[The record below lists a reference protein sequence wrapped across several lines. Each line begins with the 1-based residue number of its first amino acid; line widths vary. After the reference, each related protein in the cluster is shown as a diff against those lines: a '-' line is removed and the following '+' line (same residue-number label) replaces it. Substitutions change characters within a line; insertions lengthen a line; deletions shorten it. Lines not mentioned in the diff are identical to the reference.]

1 MPDTDGLW
9 RLTMEHSPVGM
20 ALVSPEGEF
29 LTANIALCDMLGYTS
44 EELLALTFQAITH
57 ADDRASDARL
67 LARAMSGEVSSFRVT
82 KRYLRADGSVLVGDL
97 SATLV
102 RDDHGNPLH
111 LIAQI
116 VDLTERQAFVERLDA
131 AEAEVESEQAW
142 TGAILDS
149 VSIGLV
155 LLGADG
161 VYQAHNGFHDRFL
174 ALAYPEGH
182 GGVAG
187 QSGFLF
193 DAEQG
198 RRLTREELPSVRALA
213 GEEFDGLLVWV
224 GEDPLSR
231 RAVSISARPVRDRA
245 GDFAGAVL
253 AYHDITDLQRATRVK
268 DDFVASVSHELRT
281 PLTAALA
288 YLELL
293 DYTSGLPVDVHEHIG
308 AARRNM
314 MRLSHLV
321 ADLLFAVR
329 ATSGSPLV
337 DPYRVDLASVVS
349 EAVDAAGV
357 AADARG
363 VRIEADLTEP
373 LVAVVDGLRLRQAL
387 DNLLANAVTY
397 AQRDG
402 LVRVALVVGE
412 HGVELTVSDD
422 GDGLEEAELRQMFA
436 RFFRGS
442 NARAR
447 QVPGAGLGLSIVRTI
462 VEAHGGEVTA
472 TSAPGQGTTVRV
484 VLPR

>member
-1 MPDTDGLW
+1 M
-9 RLTMEHSPVGM
+9 
-20 ALVSPEGEF
+20 
-29 LTANIALCDMLGYTS
+29 
-44 EELLALTFQAITH
+44 
-57 ADDRASDARL
+57 
-67 LARAMSGEVSSFRVT
+67 
-82 KRYLRADGSVLVGDL
+82 
-97 SATLV
+97 
-102 RDDHGNPLH
+102 
-111 LIAQI
+111 
-116 VDLTERQAFVERLDA
+116 
-131 AEAEVESEQAW
+131 
-142 TGAILDS
+142 
-149 VSIGLV
+149 
-155 LLGADG
+155 
-161 VYQAHNGFHDRFL
+161 
-174 ALAYPEGH
+174 
-182 GGVAG
+182 
-187 QSGFLF
+187 
-193 DAEQG
+193 
-198 RRLTREELPSVRALA
+198 RALA